1 MNDIRISKYYR
12 MGQFN
17 DKQKSPRPIFVQVSD
32 PIHKEAITK
41 TVYKLKEKKSPVR
54 ISQQLPEAKR
64 EHRIRLYEIQ
74 SQYAKKN
81 IITVVKRD
89 RLVFSN
95 GTTYRDKTGGR
106 PQADEILVADEDTKD
121 YASGDIIEDNG
132 NRFEARAVQVKTQR
146 EVSKE
151 LVNLLRLPNVST
163 ATHNVYAYRFV
174 NQDGVNQEGSEDN
187 DEHGAG
193 RTLLRTLRK
202 NNVQNA
208 MVLASSFTI
217 RFFEAISNIII
228 FLIPFRI
235 SFLLKLSEQI
245 SV

>member
-1 MNDIRISKYYR
+1 
-12 MGQFN
+12 MGQFH

-32 PIHKEAITK
+32 PIHKEAIMK
-41 TVYKLKEKKSPVR
+41 TMYKFKLKEKKSPVR

-121 YASGDIIEDNG
+121 YASGDIIEENG
-132 NRFEARAVQVKTQR
+132 NRFEARAVQVKTHR
-146 EVSKE
+146 EVRKE
-151 LVNLLRLPNVST
+151 LVNLLRLSNVSS
-163 ATHNVYAYRFV
+163 ATHNVYDYRR
-174 NQDGVNQEGSEDN
+174 GHPRG
-187 DEHGAG
+187 
-193 RTLLRTLRK
+193 
-202 NNVQNA
+202 
-208 MVLASSFTI
+208 I
-217 RFFEAISNIII
+217 RG
-228 FLIPFRI
+228 
-235 SFLLKLSEQI
+235 
-245 SV
+245 

>member
-89 RLVFSN
+89 RLVFST
-95 GTTYRDKTGGR
+95 GTKR
-106 PQADEILVADEDTKD
+106 ADDHKQTR
-121 YASGDIIEDNG
+121 YWWQT
-132 NRFEARAVQVKTQR
+132 RTQR
-146 EVSKE
+146 ITPPVISSKITVTVSKLE
-151 LVNLLRLPNVST
+151 P
-163 ATHNVYAYRFV
+163 YR
-174 NQDGVNQEGSEDN
+174 
-187 DEHGAG
+187 
-193 RTLLRTLRK
+193 
-202 NNVQNA
+202 
-208 MVLASSFTI
+208 
-217 RFFEAISNIII
+217 
-228 FLIPFRI
+228 
-235 SFLLKLSEQI
+235 
-245 SV
+245 

>member
-1 MNDIRISKYYR
+1 MNDIRISKYYQ

-32 PIHKEAITK
+32 PIHEEAITK

-95 GTTYRDKTGGR
+95 GTTYRDDHKQTR
-106 PQADEILVADEDTKD
+106 YWWQT
-121 YASGDIIEDNG
+121 
-132 NRFEARAVQVKTQR
+132 RTQR
-146 EVSKE
+146 ITPPVISSKITVTVSKLE
-151 LVNLLRLPNVST
+151 P
-163 ATHNVYAYRFV
+163 YR
-174 NQDGVNQEGSEDN
+174 
-187 DEHGAG
+187 
-193 RTLLRTLRK
+193 
-202 NNVQNA
+202 
-208 MVLASSFTI
+208 
-217 RFFEAISNIII
+217 
-228 FLIPFRI
+228 
-235 SFLLKLSEQI
+235 
-245 SV
+245 

>member
-1 MNDIRISKYYR
+1 M
-12 MGQFN
+12 
-17 DKQKSPRPIFVQVSD
+17 
-32 PIHKEAITK
+32 
-41 TVYKLKEKKSPVR
+41 
-54 ISQQLPEAKR
+54 
-64 EHRIRLYEIQ
+64 
-74 SQYAKKN
+74 
-81 IITVVKRD
+81 VKRD

-106 PQADEILVADEDTKD
+106 PQADELLVADEDTKD

-174 NQDGVNQEGSEDN
+174 NQDGVNQEGSEDD

-217 RFFEAISNIII
+217 RFFEAISNILI